1 MSTGGNC
8 STRNSHTL
16 SLTSALPNSHVTIGM
31 RVRIIDFDRAE
42 IVNVGEAKV
51 GVEREEEVLERLL
64 RRGAGPAT

>member
-1 MSTGGNC
+1 MFHSQLPYPIPHFC
-8 STRNSHTL
+8 
-16 SLTSALPNSHVTIGM
+16 APLPNSHVTIGM

>member
-1 MSTGGNC
+1 
-8 STRNSHTL
+8 
-16 SLTSALPNSHVTIGM
+16 M

-42 IVNVGEAKV
+42 IVDVGEAKV